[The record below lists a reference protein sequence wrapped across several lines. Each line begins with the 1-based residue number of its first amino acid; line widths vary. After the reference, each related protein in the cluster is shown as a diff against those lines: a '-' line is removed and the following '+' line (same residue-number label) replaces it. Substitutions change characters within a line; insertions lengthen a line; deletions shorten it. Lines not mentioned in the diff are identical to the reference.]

1 MGQLPQACPPHCPC
15 PTSHRSSNVT
25 YSLGPL
31 RLWAVAGRMA
41 AAYTALM
48 DTAPEDT
55 RLLVDMAPEHTGPVG
70 TAQALEGT
78 GPAESPAGCKVLA
91 GTGAVDRVL
100 PGRGAVRRLA
110 GQEAAAQGRQGLEWG
125 SHRPTPGSSSRGT
138 CSQALTAAS
147 VLRRKHTERALE
159 ALLLSPPHCQPVT
172 ARGAPQSPASQAA
185 PGTHPFWS

>member
-1 MGQLPQACPPHCPC
+1 
-15 PTSHRSSNVT
+15 
-25 YSLGPL
+25 
-31 RLWAVAGRMA
+31 
-41 AAYTALM
+41 
-48 DTAPEDT
+48 
-55 RLLVDMAPEHTGPVG
+55 MAPEHTGPVG

-138 CSQALTAAS
+138 YSQALTAAS
-147 VLRRKHTERALE
+147 VGPGWRQCLPMPQQAESVRRPGGPGAVLRGRPRSGYYLHSHQSRAE
-159 ALLLSPPHCQPVT
+159 WGGRGWSPPQSRARFPSRAAAQPAESQAEMPGRVQST
-172 ARGAPQSPASQAA
+172 AVSFSAASSPAWKIPFSQLQ
-185 PGTHPFWS
+185 